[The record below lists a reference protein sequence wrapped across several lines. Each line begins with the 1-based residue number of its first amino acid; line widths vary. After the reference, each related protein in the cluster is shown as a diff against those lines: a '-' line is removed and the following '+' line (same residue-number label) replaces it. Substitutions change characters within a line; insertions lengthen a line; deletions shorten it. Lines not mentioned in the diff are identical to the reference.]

1 MAATESNQVL
11 ENAYPAGFTGEHR
24 VQFYKDDEVLVRSAV
39 EHLATALLRGG
50 AAVAIATP
58 EHGRTIHRELGK
70 YGIAASVS
78 EGRCIILD
86 ARDTLLSFM
95 PDGVIDAGRF
105 RREMETVFF
114 SAQATAESGAPIAAF
129 GEMVAVLW
137 ADGKREAAVQLEQL
151 WNDFLKTHELGL
163 LCGYPLHYFSNADDR
178 ALFSRICAEHSAVTP
193 AESFVSEIRE
203 DALGREIAELQQRA
217 EALTREVAARKLA
230 QEQLRNTQE
239 NLESVD
245 RRSSGLRK
253 LSLQI
258 LKLQDLERRR
268 VARELHESV
277 GQDFA
282 GLKLTLELAKKY
294 PQNPELWEH
303 CDRLLEHCIH
313 EVRTLSNL
321 LHPPIIED
329 GGFMSA
335 AEWYVQDFARR
346 TGIKVRFDGGDS
358 LGGQFSDGLK
368 LVLFRVLQECLIN
381 VYRHAK
387 SASARVSAR
396 VSENMLTLKIEDYGV
411 GIPAEKVK
419 AFNADGTGMGVG
431 LTGVWERVHDLGGT
445 CALNSSD
452 AGTTAVISVP
462 LDLEDRH
469 PA

>member
-1 MAATESNQVL
+1 MEATESNQFL
-11 ENAYPAGFTGEHR
+11 ENACLPGTSGGHR
-24 VQFYKDDEVLVRSAV
+24 VQFYKDDDVLVRSIA
-39 EHLATALLRGG
+39 EHLATSILSGG

-58 EHGRTIHRELGK
+58 EHGRTIWRELGNF
-70 YGIAASVS
+70 GIPAAIYT
-78 EGRCIILD
+78 ERCMVLD
-86 ARDTLLSFM
+86 ARDTLLRFM
-95 PDGVIDAGRF
+95 PDGVIDSDRF
-105 RREMETVFF
+105 QGEMETMFF
-114 SAQATAESGAPIAAF
+114 SAKAAAGPAAPLAAY
-129 GEMVAVLW
+129 GEMVAMLW
-137 ADGKREAAVQLEQL
+137 ADGKREAALQLEQL
-151 WNDFLKTHELGL
+151 WNHFLKTHELNL
-163 LCGYPLHYFSNADDR
+163 LCGYPLHYFSDADDR
-178 ALFSRICAEHSAVTP
+178 ALFSRICAEHSSVVP
-193 AESFVSEIRE
+193 AESFLSEIRE
-203 DALGREIAELQQRA
+203 DGLGREIAELQQRA

-230 QEQLRNTQE
+230 QEQLRSTQE

-245 RRSSGLRK
+245 RRTSGLRR

-335 AEWYVQDFARR
+335 AEWYVDDFARR
-346 TGIKVRFDGGDS
+346 TGIKVRFEGSDNFR
-358 LGGQFSDGLK
+358 GQFSDGLK

-387 SASARVSAR
+387 STSARVSATI
-396 VSENMLTLKIEDYGV
+396 SERMLTLRVQDYGV
-411 GIPAEKVK
+411 GIPREKVQS
-419 AFNADGTGMGVG
+419 FNRDGTGMGVG
-431 LTGVWERVHDLGGT
+431 LTGVWERVHDLGGH
-445 CALNSSD
+445 CALISSA